1 VPSSKHYKKYV
12 NPGNIPD
19 GHCASCAFNT
29 YLLLIKRINPEDAE
43 AFAPGS
49 EEFKSFGDWF
59 YEKFVTDIDNN
70 VDLVV
75 SIGSGNGTIE
85 KFEKLVKDAILEK
98 TTPNTA
104 VIICVDYGTHWYNA
118 YRTEND
124 VIFIDSQNGKQFNA
138 YSTTLPKDTNI
149 DIIIPKKKVI
159 DKYFGSV
166 LPKIQKKKEGGKIMR
181 KKKRKTNK
189 KKKSNKKTRRL
200 PALSAGNPGK
210 L

>member
-1 VPSSKHYKKYV
+1 VPSSKHYKTYV

-49 EEFKSFGDWF
+49 KEFKHFGDWF
-59 YEKFVTDIDNN
+59 YKKFVTDRDKN

-75 SIGSGNGTIE
+75 SIGSGNYTIE
-85 KFEKLVKDAILEK
+85 NFENLVKDAILEN
-98 TTPNTA
+98 TAPNTA

-149 DIIIPKKKVI
+149 DIIIPKEKVI

-166 LPKIQKKKEGGKIMR
+166 LRKIKEGGKIMR